1 MKWRSI
7 DYCWIIV
14 GVTSLVLLAGA
25 GIRATPGILIL
36 PLEQEFGWSR
46 ATISFAVSLNLLLY
60 GLIAPFAVA
69 IMERYGV
76 RRCILIALLVL
87 ACAIAST
94 ALMEHVWQLIV
105 VWGVL
110 VGTGAGFLATVLAAT
125 VASRWFT
132 AKRGLVIG
140 IFSGAAATGQLV
152 FLPAMSSINSVYGWR
167 VTLICIVGVLCALLP
182 LVVIFFRERPS
193 DVGMLPYGET
203 KPAEPAEPAER
214 VAARHE
220 NPFAL
225 AILALR
231 NASSNRNF
239 WIISGTFFV
248 CGASTNGLLGTHLIP
263 ACVDHGY
270 SEITGAALLATMGTF
285 NFFGTS
291 ISGWLSDKFDNRS
304 LLAIYYGVRGVSLL
318 YLPFSFDDIYT
329 MSIFAAFFGLG
340 WFATVSPTVR
350 ILVNTFGR
358 ERAPLVFG
366 WVFVCHQLG
375 GASAAAFAA
384 LIRMTYSDYFSA
396 FMISGLLCFV
406 AAIAVTFI
414 EAGDSRPDAMADR
427 EIEGSE
433 LRPGLSAQK

>member
-1 MKWRSI
+1 
-7 DYCWIIV
+7 
-14 GVTSLVLLAGA
+14 
-25 GIRATPGILIL
+25 
-36 PLEQEFGWSR
+36 
-46 ATISFAVSLNLLLY
+46 
-60 GLIAPFAVA
+60 
-69 IMERYGV
+69 
-76 RRCILIALLVL
+76 
-87 ACAIAST
+87 
-94 ALMEHVWQLIV
+94 
-105 VWGVL
+105 
-110 VGTGAGFLATVLAAT
+110 
-125 VASRWFT
+125 
-132 AKRGLVIG
+132 
-140 IFSGAAATGQLV
+140 
-152 FLPAMSSINSVYGWR
+152 
-167 VTLICIVGVLCALLP
+167 
-182 LVVIFFRERPS
+182 
-193 DVGMLPYGET
+193 
-203 KPAEPAEPAER
+203 
-214 VAARHE
+214 
-220 NPFAL
+220 
-225 AILALR
+225 
-231 NASSNRNF
+231 
-239 WIISGTFFV
+239 
-248 CGASTNGLLGTHLIP
+248 
-263 ACVDHGY
+263 
-270 SEITGAALLATMGTF
+270 MGTF